1 MNRGDQIVPVVN
13 MTEFMCDD
21 AFQLGWS
28 QPVENALRQQHDRP
42 EHTEVAWLQQHW
54 RGHCPDGQLQI

>member
-1 MNRGDQIVPVVN
+1 

-28 QPVENALRQQHDRP
+28 QPVTNAFRQQHDRGKHQP
-42 EHTEVAWLQQHW
+42 RRIS
-54 RGHCPDGQLQI
+54 RGGRVILKAT